1 MLSKVLDERSRRLLV
16 AAESKAWGRGGVSAV
31 SRATGVSRQVI
42 RRGLGELQQPAA
54 PPAGRI
60 RRPGGGRKKAV
71 EKDPALLVE
80 LEKLL
85 EPATRGDPESPLR
98 WSCKSVRKLAAE
110 LQKKKE
116 LVGDFGRGIRS
127 ATRWWRNYLLHQMDY
142 SLQGTTARPLRLWLR
157 AMWHITSQKHGA
169 SALGLQRVLGLG
181 SYQTAWTG
189 MHKLRPAM
197 VRPGRERLTGVV
209 AVDESYW
216 GAEEEGVIGRQTERK
231 ALIAVAAEERGAG
244 LGRLRMQRVKDAS
257 AASLM
262 PFVEQSVE
270 PGSVV
275 RSDDWSG
282 YDPLKK
288 KDYQRRIVTIKHHRE
303 QASELLPKVHL
314 AISLLKR
321 WLLGTHQG
329 AVSHEHLDYYLD
341 EFVFRFNRRRSR
353 SRGKLFYRLVQQ
365 AVAVEPTPYR
375 SIVADWDAEPL

>member
-1 MLSKVLDERSRRLLV
+1 MEDYPRDQLDFESRFASEQACRDYLF
-16 AAESKAWGRGGVSAV
+16 A
-31 SRATGVSRQVI
+31 
-42 RRGLGELQQPAA
+42 
-54 PPAGRI
+54 
-60 RRPGGGRKKAV
+60 
-71 EKDPALLVE
+71 
-80 LEKLL
+80 
-85 EPATRGDPESPLR
+85 LR
-98 WSCKSVRKLAAE
+98 WPDGFGCPGCGHERAWPVRKVWFECARC
-110 LQKKKE
+110 
-116 LVGDFGRGIRS
+116 GRQTSVTGGTIFQD
-127 ATRWWRNYLLHQMDY
+127 TRK
-142 SLQGTTARPLRLWLR
+142 PLRLWLR
-157 AMWHITSQKHGA
+157 ALWHITSQKHGA

-189 MHKLRPAM
+189 MHKLRRAM

-209 AVDESYW
+209 AVDESCW

-244 LGRLRMQRVKDAS
+244 LGRLGMQRVKDAS

-341 EFVFRFNRRRSR
+341 EFVFRFNRRSSR